1 VALAGADALLI
12 AHIVRC
18 GGMSPGQ
25 SRVRPRHRG
34 RRRAAR
40 MMGRSVQLLAGGRVR
55 ERQGAQAGP
64 QQADDLLRVRV
75 GEAVGRDQVPGDDD
89 ASRGTV
95 ASTGRTFEG
104 TSIQV
109 FRIRGGKIVLF
120 RDYFNVGGLQ
130 DILAV

>member
-1 VALAGADALLI
+1 
-12 AHIVRC
+12 
-18 GGMSPGQ
+18 MSTGQ

-34 RRRAAR
+34 RRRA
-40 MMGRSVQLLAGGRVR
+40 GTDDGPIRSAAGWGRVR

-95 ASTGRTFEG
+95 TSTGRTFEG

>member
-1 VALAGADALLI
+1 
-12 AHIVRC
+12 
-18 GGMSPGQ
+18 
-25 SRVRPRHRG
+25 
-34 RRRAAR
+34 
-40 MMGRSVQLLAGGRVR
+40 
-55 ERQGAQAGP
+55 
-64 QQADDLLRVRV
+64 
-75 GEAVGRDQVPGDDD
+75 VPGDDD